1 MSGQAERVLDDLQQ
15 LIAQFEELVKGSL
28 SGAGEQVGDTSE
40 RLQAGIRRA
49 RERLAG
55 FEQELGREFG
65 RELGDG
71 ARAADR
77 YVRDH
82 VWTAIGVTA
91 ALAFLAGLL
100 AARRD

>member
-1 MSGQAERVLDDLQQ
+1 MNGHAERVLDDLQQ

-49 RERLAG
+49 REGLAS
-55 FEQELGREFG
+55 FEKELGREMG
-65 RELGDG
+65 EG

-82 VWTAIGVTA
+82 AWAAIGITA
-91 ALAFLAGLL
+91 AAAFLFGLL

>member
-1 MSGQAERVLDDLQQ
+1 MSGHAEHVLDDLQQ
-15 LIAQFEELVKGSL
+15 LVAQFEELVKGSL
-28 SGAGEQVGDTSE
+28 SGAGEHVGDTSE

-49 RERLAG
+49 RDRLAS
-55 FEQELGREFG
+55 FEKELGREF
-65 RELGDG
+65 GDG

-82 VWTAIGVTA
+82 AWTAIGIA
-91 ALAFLAGLL
+91 AAAAFLVGLM